1 MQFRGAV
8 VFAVFVFG
16 CSSPEPDVARAA
28 LGSTG
33 LVISQVYGG
42 GGNSGAPLTND
53 YVELFNRGTAD
64 VSLSGLSIQYA
75 SAAGATWTPLSLGT
89 GTVAPGKYFL
99 VQLAGGATG
108 SALPTPDLASTVI
121 NMSGTSGK
129 VALVNGTTAISC
141 VAGSDAGVP
150 ACSTLASIID
160 LVGYGTASDYEG
172 LAAAP
177 ILSNTKANVRAG
189 GGCTDTD
196 NNTADFATAT
206 PSPATVHNSG
216 SATNDCNP
224 PDLSVPVDLSEPPD
238 LTDTTDLTG
247 ADMTGMPDLTV
258 LPDLTAAPTADLMG
272 TAGAVVI
279 SQIYGG
285 GGNTLA
291 AFTNDYIE
299 LFNRSTSTVDLTG
312 WSLQYGSATANFS
325 SKVDLPSATLAP
337 GKYFLV
343 QLSGGAT
350 GAALPTPDFA
360 PASSFNMSVTAG
372 KLALVPG
379 TTQLTCGATATP
391 CAAGQFVDLVGW
403 GNSTT
408 FEGTVTP
415 APASGNNGAAL
426 FRKNAGCIDTDDNA
440 ADVEVG
446 SVAGPRNGATAAYDC
461 SAPPPPDLSVPLD
474 MTAPPDLKP
483 PPDLTPGPDLAGP
496 PPTPGIV
503 VISQLYG
510 GGGNSGATYTH
521 DYVELFNRTSAT
533 VDMSGW
539 SIQYGSAANNFS
551 LVSALPIGATIAP
564 GHYYLV
570 QLSMGA
576 LGSALPTPDYAATG
590 TAALNLS
597 ATAGKVALVGNTT
610 VLACG
615 ATATPCNSVVIVDL
629 VGYGT
634 TSTAYEGTGPAH
646 APSTN
651 AGAIFRNNFGCSDTD
666 QNAND
671 FFDANAAPRN
681 SASPAV
687 DCSALPDLAVPID
700 MAVSNPVDMASGGV
714 VDLATPNL
722 ADFAPPHDM
731 SHTMPRTDGG
741 CSCDLGGQGS
751 PNVPA
756 LLLLALLLSVRWRS
770 RRRSS

>member
-8 VFAVFVFG
+8 AIAVFLFG
-16 CSSPEPDVARAA
+16 CSSPEPADERAA

-64 VSLSGLSIQYA
+64 VSLTGLSIQYA
-75 SAAGATWTPLSLGT
+75 SAAGATWTALSLGSA
-89 GTVAPGKYFL
+89 TVAPGKYFL
-99 VQLAGGATG
+99 IQLAGGATG
-108 SALPTPDLASTVI
+108 SALPTPDLSSTTI
-121 NMSGTSGK
+121 NMSGTAGK

-150 ACSTLASIID
+150 PCSGLASIID
-160 LVGYGTASDYEG
+160 LVGYGTTASDYEG
-172 LAAAP
+172 TAAAP
-177 ILSNTKANVRAG
+177 VLSNTKAGVRAG

-196 NNTADFATAT
+196 NNTADFAAVT
-206 PSPATVHNSG
+206 PSASSVHNSG

-224 PDLSVPVDLSEPPD
+224 PDLSVPVDLTAPPD
-238 LTDTTDLTG
+238 LTDTGDLTG
-247 ADMTGMPDLTV
+247 VDLTGVTPPDLTV
-258 LPDLTAAPTADLMG
+258 TSDLAG

-299 LFNRSTSTVDLTG
+299 LFNRSSATVDLGG
-312 WSLQYGSATANFS
+312 WSLQYGSATANFA
-325 SKVDLPSATLAP
+325 SKVDLPAATLAP

-350 GAALPTPDFA
+350 GAALPAPDFT
-360 PASSFNMSVTAG
+360 PTTSFNMSVTAG
-372 KLALVPG
+372 KVALVPG
-379 TTQLTCGATATP
+379 TAQLTCGATATP
-391 CAAGQFVDLVGW
+391 CAAGQLVDLVGW
-403 GNSTT
+403 GTSTT
-408 FEGTVTP
+408 FEGTVGP

-426 FRKNAGCIDTDDNA
+426 FRKNAGCVDTDDNG
-440 ADVEVG
+440 ADIEVG
-446 SVAGPRNGATAAYDC
+446 SVAGPRNGTTAAYDC

-503 VISQLYG
+503 VVSQLYG

-521 DYVELFNRTSAT
+521 DYVELFNRTTAT

-551 LVSALPIGATIAP
+551 LVAALPIGATIAP

-570 QLSMGA
+570 QLAMGA
-576 LGSALPTPDYAATG
+576 LGSAPPTPDYAATG
-590 TAALNLS
+590 TSAINLS
-597 ATAGKVALVGNTT
+597 ASAGKVALVGNTT

-634 TSTAYEGTGPAH
+634 TSTAFEGTGPAH

-651 AGAIFRNNFGCSDTD
+651 AGAIFRNNFGCTDTD
-666 QNAND
+666 QNASD

-681 SASPAV
+681 SASPAI
-687 DCSALPDLAVPID
+687 DCANLPDLAGPID
-700 MAVSNPVDMASGGV
+700 MAVSSPVDLATGGV
-714 VDLATPNL
+714 VDLATPGL
-722 ADFAPPHDM
+722 ADFAVPQDM
-731 SHTMPRTDGG
+731 THTMPRNNGG
-741 CSCDLGGQGS
+741 CSCDLGGRGSS
-751 PNVPA
+751 PNGA
-756 LLLLALLLSVRWRS
+756 TLLAMALLLSVLWRS